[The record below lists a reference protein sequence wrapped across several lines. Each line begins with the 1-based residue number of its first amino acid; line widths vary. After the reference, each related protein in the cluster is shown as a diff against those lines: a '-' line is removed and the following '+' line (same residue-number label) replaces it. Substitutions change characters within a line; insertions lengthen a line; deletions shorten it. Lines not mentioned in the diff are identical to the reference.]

1 MRVVY
6 LLLVVFCMGLLMGCA
21 DEFPQQEIDSA
32 QAALD
37 AAKNAGADQYVP
49 DQYNAA
55 KRQLDDAL
63 AKVEEE
69 KGGMFASFDE
79 AIQMLQAATQS
90 AEAAAAAVPAAKEK
104 VKQEVESLLA
114 QIPEAVETA
123 KSMWRRAPRGKGTR
137 EALQMIKNDI
147 DAAASQV
154 EQVKQVHES
163 GDYLA
168 ARQQAKSLLD
178 KLKSLQGELQK

>member
-6 LLLVVFCMGLLMGCA
+6 LLVAVFCLGLLIGCA
-21 DEFPQQEIDSA
+21 DVPQQEIDNA

-63 AKVEEE
+63 AKIEEE
-69 KGGMFASFDE
+69 KGGLFASYDE
-79 AIQMLQAATQS
+79 AIQMLQNATQA

-114 QIPEAVETA
+114 QVPEAVEKA
-123 KSMWRRAPRGKGTR
+123 KTMWRRAPRGKVTR
-137 EALQMIKNDI
+137 EALQLIKNL
-147 DAAASQV
+147 
-154 EQVKQVHES
+154 
-163 GDYLA
+163 GLLLGY
-168 ARQQAKSLLD
+168 RQFPQSRVLD
-178 KLKSLQGELQK
+178 RCAG